1 MSKKKKVII
10 TGTYDVV
17 VKKDFA
23 IQINEDDIN
32 WRAYILGNILCA
44 TKSEYDLWK
53 GYGSWNP
60 DLFEFT
66 DSVVKNSMHV
76 NEIYIVKSKA
86 MEKFIPQTLSISD
99 HQNYVQI
106 FEKLFD

>member
-1 MSKKKKVII
+1 MSIKKKVII

-23 IQINEDDIN
+23 IQINEDDVN
-32 WRAYILGNILCA
+32 WNTYILGNILCA
-44 TKSEYDLWK
+44 KKSEYDLWK
-53 GYGSWNP
+53 GYGNWNP

-66 DSVVKNSMHV
+66 DSVVKDSMHV
-76 NEIYIVKSKA
+76 NEIYIAKSDA
-86 MEKFIPQTLSISD
+86 IEKFIPQVISISD
-99 HQNYVQI
+99 HQNSVQI